1 LDKYLNG
8 KKGNVLI
15 VDDNK
20 DVLQA
25 ANLYLK
31 KYLNLVITEMNPQN
45 IPDQLNKN
53 NYDVILL
60 DMNFTQDVSSGKE
73 GFLWLNKILEI
84 DSSAVVILITAYGDV
99 EMAVKAIKAGAVDFV
114 LKPWQN
120 EKLLATIH
128 AGITLR
134 RSKLEAIS
142 FKSREKQLAADLDY
156 QYHGIIGKSESIHQ
170 VLTSISKLAKTDANI
185 LILGESGTGKEL
197 VAREIHRQ
205 SHRANQVI
213 IAVDMGAITE
223 SLFESEFF
231 GHVKGAFT
239 DAKHERAGRFEVSDK
254 GTLFL
259 DEIGNIPPNLQAKL
273 LSAIQN
279 KTITKIGSNKTIT
292 VDIRIISAT
301 NMDIYGMVED
311 GSFRQDLLYR
321 INTIEIKLPPLRER
335 LEDIPLLVDH
345 FVAIYSNIH
354 SNCFIRTDFSDC
366 FILYSRK
373 QFGLKI
379 RWYVSNFIKK
389 QGSLIGNLKPAR
401 SLMFSISEST
411 FNMSEKLTFE

>member
-292 VDIRIISAT
+292 VDIRI
-301 NMDIYGMVED
+301 D
-311 GSFRQDLLYR
+311 
-321 INTIEIKLPPLRER
+321 
-335 LEDIPLLVDH
+335 
-345 FVAIYSNIH
+345 SNKMI
-354 SNCFIRTDFSDC
+354 D
-366 FILYSRK
+366 
-373 QFGLKI
+373 Q
-379 RWYVSNFIKK
+379 
-389 QGSLIGNLKPAR
+389 
-401 SLMFSISEST
+401 
-411 FNMSEKLTFE
+411 